1 MRRGED
7 LNIQRLNQ
15 ILLTWRCRDPKLL
28 KIEKKHGALEVE
40 LHGYMRIQSFSTIM
54 QREGK
59 STTPFGTCHL
69 RMVNSQHPFISW
81 HSWATHTS

>member
-15 ILLTWRCRDPKLL
+15 ISLTSRCRDPKLL

-40 LHGYMRIQSFSTIM
+40 LLGYRVQMTIQIFSTIM
-54 QREGK
+54 QRQGK

-69 RMVNSQHPFISW
+69 RMVNS
-81 HSWATHTS
+81 